1 MKLIKLSII
10 AILLIYSQT
19 TAQNSIFIPRDV
31 NESYENGIR
40 NYDGTPGE
48 KYWQNSSDYNFN
60 VEIIPETR
68 MVKGSGAVVYHN
80 NSPDELNKI
89 VVRFYHDIY
98 KKGNARDFQMNEKA
112 INDGMKL
119 ERLIINDDEMPLSG
133 EESRI
138 HRRGTNMLISLES
151 PVEPD
156 QSIVLEFEWSFII
169 PKEGNLRMGTY
180 DSTSFFVAYWYPE
193 IAVYDDVDGWD
204 TYDYTGQTEFYHDFS
219 NYNINIT
226 VPENFTVWATG
237 VLQNPEEIFR
247 SDILEKY
254 NKARTSDEIVNV
266 ISEDDYEKGIVTKPG
281 EHTFNFTAEN
291 IEDFTFA
298 LSDHYYWDLTSLVV
312 DKETGRRTVVGAAY
326 KKESEDFYE
335 VAEIAKQSIK
345 FFSEEM
351 PGVPYPYPE
360 LTVFNGHGGM
370 ESPMMVNDGS
380 AGSRTGTVGVTSHE
394 IAHTYF
400 PFYMGTNE
408 RKYAWMDEGWAT
420 MLPFEFQSRSVEGND
435 PLMRNVNMYSTVA
448 GREIEMPLMVLS
460 VFLRGNSY
468 RIASYA
474 RSGIA
479 YFMLRETLG
488 DELFKKALHTYMNR
502 WAGKHP
508 LPYDF
513 FFSFN
518 DATGEDLS
526 WFWKPWFYEFGYPD
540 LAINN
545 VKTEGNAV
553 TVTVLKKGN
562 VPVPVKVSAFTDDT
576 EKPTAVI
583 SETAT
588 VWADGKTSVNLTLQ
602 TDKPITKII
611 LGGDY
616 IPDADKLNN
625 EYTIEQAN

>member
-1 MKLIKLSII
+1 MKFFNLVT
-10 AILLIYSQT
+10 AIVLLGFIQL
-19 TAQNSIFIPRDV
+19 TAQSSIFIPRNV
-31 NESYENGIR
+31 NESYESGIR

-48 KYWQNSSDYNFN
+48 KYWQNSSEYMLN
-60 VEIIPETR
+60 VEIVPETR

-80 NSPDELNKI
+80 NSPDALNKI

-112 INDGMKL
+112 INEGMKL
-119 ERLIINDDEMPLSG
+119 ERLVINDEEMPLSG
-133 EESRI
+133 DKSRI
-138 HRRGTNMLISLES
+138 RRTGTNLLISLENPLES
-151 PVEPD
+151 E
-156 QSIVLEFEWSFII
+156 QSAVFEFEWSFVI

-193 IAVYDDVDGWD
+193 IAVYDDIDGWD
-204 TYDYTGQTEFYHDFS
+204 VYNYTGQTEFYHDFS

-237 VLQNPEEIFR
+237 VLQNPDEIFR
-247 SDILEKY
+247 EDILKKY
-254 NKARTSDEIVNV
+254 NEARTSDEIINV
-266 ISEDDYEKGIVTKPG
+266 INEDDYKKGIVTKSG
-281 EHTFNFTAEN
+281 ENTFNFVAEN

-312 DKETGRRTVVGAAY
+312 DGATGRRTVVGAAY
-326 KKESEDFYE
+326 KKESKDFYE

-351 PGVPYPYPE
+351 PGVPYPFPE
-360 LTVFNGHGGM
+360 LTVFNGSGGM

-380 AGSRTGTVGVTSHE
+380 SGSRAGTVGVTSHE
-394 IAHTYF
+394 IAHSYF

-420 MLPFEFQSRSVEGND
+420 MLPFDFQSRSVENND
-435 PLMRNVNMYSTVA
+435 PLKRNVMTYSAVA
-448 GREIEMPLMVLS
+448 GIEIEMPPMVLS
-460 VFLRGNSY
+460 VFLRRNSY

-479 YFMLRETLG
+479 YQMLRETLG
-488 DELFKKALHTYMNR
+488 DELFKKALHTYIER

-518 DATGEDLS
+518 DAVGEDLS
-526 WFWKPWFYEFGYPD
+526 WFWKPWFFEFGYPD

-545 VKTEGNAV
+545 VKVEGNVV
-553 TVTVLKKGN
+553 TVTVIKKG
-562 VPVPVKVSAFTDDT
+562 VIPVPVSVYAFTDDN
-576 EKPTAVI
+576 EKAEAQI
-583 SETAT
+583 SETAS
-588 VWADGKTSVNLTLQ
+588 VWADGKTSLTLKLQ
-602 TDKPITKII
+602 TTKPITKII
-611 LGGDY
+611 LGDDH
-616 IPDADKLNN
+616 IPDVDKSNN
-625 EYTIEQAN
+625 EYIIEQAN